1 MSKKKALTDTQ
12 EPIQE
17 QTNTSNPSAV
27 PLSEDPK
34 IIQISVSGYDIDHK
48 VAFFQEECN
57 ILEAK
62 FVQILSLIVEEKATE
77 PLLQSI
83 SEKLSVQYQKLAKWK
98 EVQAYYN
105 LTTNVEVLGKKM
117 SLVEAENSI
126 IPFQKM
132 QNIWT
137 NFIHQTETQNLLA
150 RLLKEPSIPTATEQ
164 RKNFAKV
171 VGVFQTAVQKARS
184 TVITVTMSKDFL
196 E

>member
-1 MSKKKALTDTQ
+1 MLRDYFYTIRTA
-12 EPIQE
+12 IR
-17 QTNTSNPSAV
+17 N
-27 PLSEDPK
+27 
-34 IIQISVSGYDIDHK
+34 Y
-48 VAFFQEECN
+48 N
-57 ILEAK
+57 ILLTYDNYNLWSHK
-62 FVQILSLIVEEKATE
+62 KRKVPYTDLTYRQPRRGDLSA
-77 PLLQSI
+77 
-83 SEKLSVQYQKLAKWK
+83 LAKWK